1 MSRLTKQNDFG
12 NLTSLKY
19 VPEEPIFLDYTKT
32 NTNIVEKLLN
42 KVGQLEDI
50 EDVLK
55 KTTFYGK
62 VLQYPNEIFELKFR
76 EISKGNEFPLD
87 IRIAFD
93 IKNMG
98 GSVCYS
104 IFDYCKV
111 YSFNKEDLL

>member
-42 KVGQLEDI
+42 KVGQFEDI
-50 EDVLK
+50 EDILK

-62 VLQYPNEIFELKFR
+62 VLNFPNEIFELKFC

-87 IRIAFD
+87 IRISFN
-93 IKNMG
+93 IKDMG
-98 GSVCYS
+98 GSVFYNIFEYGKLYS
-104 IFDYCKV
+104 L
-111 YSFNKEDLL
+111 NKEDLL